1 MNAKIYLTFLIAFAS
16 HSSVQ
21 SAHHPK
27 AAKHVVFSTCS
38 KPGTL
43 ALTYDDGPYR
53 YQNQI
58 SDYLYDRDIKGTF
71 FVNGYNYN
79 CIYDKD
85 VVKHL
90 RHISL
95 IFVPWLN
102 PQATSNLICLHF
114 IFPIEFVLAWSHT
127 NISTLSVH
135 ELHQQL
141 DLNERALKKILG
153 IKPKFFR
160 APYGEHTKENL
171 KVLKQRGYVVVDWS
185 SDSEDSMGAS
195 AKKSKA
201 MYTKLA
207 KKYPSPQIALNHETY
222 KDTAHKVTP
231 HAVTVLQ
238 KAGYELMHVSECLGM
253 GSNLEDLYQWVG
265 EPSERDVRNFPLH
278 K

>member
-90 RHISL
+90 RHT
-95 IFVPWLN
+95 FA
-102 PQATSNLICLHF
+102 Q
-114 IFPIEFVLAWSHT
+114 AWSHT
-127 NISTLSVH
+127 NISTLSGFSPNCINVLLFRYS
-135 ELHQQL
+135 E
-141 DLNERALKKILG
+141 ILG